1 MKDKNTPYYIGLDC
15 GTSSVGWA
23 VSDENY
29 NLLKGT
35 KRIKKDG
42 KLKTKKQTLWGFRLF
57 EEANTAAERR
67 GYRSSRRRLEREK
80 TRRKLLQMLFTDE
93 ISKVDPEFYQRLR
106 ESFYIEED
114 KRLSNNSKNTLFND
128 VNYKDKDFHK
138 KYPTIW
144 HLRQAIMDSVN
155 DTDKHFDIREYF
167 LAIQHILKHRGHFL
181 RSDNLSDNDA
191 GFAIIFDN
199 FRNEA
204 EKYSY
209 VIIDDDKLIEE
220 KLNKKESR
228 RDKKKE
234 LADILYIEDGE
245 LEVDMIKGQKELA
258 ALIAGCAADLKKI
271 FFIDDGEKYS
281 YSFTK
286 GVFEEKIPEIED
298 AIGVDNMDLIY
309 AAHEI
314 YNYVLLKS
322 ILGDFSR
329 ISDSMVANYKL
340 HHDDLEK
347 LKKVFHPHK
356 EVYARIFKNELGDGS
371 SYADYIYSN
380 KIVSHEDFNKVIN
393 KALTE
398 IRPKTAPELLP
409 LVDELLERS
418 DTSENS
424 TSPLLLPKQKGFS
437 KGTIPQQL
445 HHNELKAIVEKL
457 QKDFPSFAMES
468 SNEPSEYNTKA
479 KKILSIHEFRIPYY
493 CGPLVT
499 KDRSEFSWAE
509 TEIKQK
515 VYPWNFNDVVDI
527 DVRAD
532 KFIRRMTNEC
542 TYIRGEDVLPKSSML
557 YQRYMVLNELNNLKV
572 NNRRIDNELKKKIFE
587 RVYHGGEL
595 SGSITLKKLSG
606 WLKNNSL
613 IATSDELSGTNEVK
627 ILPKYSTYRDFI
639 RILGEDFEHK
649 YSVEKLEEVIEAI
662 TILGEEKKM
671 LKRKIQKILNCD
683 EKIAGELSKLSYKD
697 WGKLS
702 AKFLN
707 GITIENRTVLDW
719 LYETNKNLMELRGQ
733 EVGFGKLADDYNEQN
748 RPVKVGVSYEDVAEL
763 YCSPAVKRGVWQT
776 LKIVKEV
783 SRNLG
788 HDPAK
793 IFIEVTRGEDK
804 KAKGKNTV
812 TRKDDLLKGLKRL
825 KSDDDI
831 TEILKELKSKAPEDL
846 QSKKLFLYYSQNG
859 KCAYSGDPISME
871 DINDTHLYDIDHI
884 YPRSLTKDDSITRN
898 LVLVK
903 AELNRE
909 KTNIYPIDAD
919 IRVKMQRTWTSW
931 LHAGLI
937 TKEKYERLVRSTS
950 LTSEELGQFIAR
962 QLVETSQVVKAVRN
976 LLLKAYPKTKVVL
989 VKAGQVSELRHV
1001 YGYDKKDKS
1010 GNVYQKGRQEFIKVR
1025 GLNDLHHA
1033 KDAYL
1038 NIVVGNVMNS
1048 TFSDNPAEW
1057 VKKREGKEYT
1067 IKPERIFREHEEYEV
1082 FDPKTETRKK
1092 TKWPYVASWDFER
1105 SLEIVSKTLSRND
1118 VVWTRMNYARSG
1130 MISKAT
1136 ILGKGSGE
1144 LQIKNSPRLS
1154 TEKYGGYTKVQ
1165 GMYFAL
1171 IEQNNR
1177 RGDTERRIISVP
1189 IIHGKNLDRYI
1200 RSKYPE
1206 ARIIIPIIKYQS
1218 LLKLNDFPMHISGKT
1233 NDKISFYP
1241 AVECYVDA
1249 KILPDLK
1256 AITSVAAKITKEKN
1270 YKLSDCDNEALK
1282 NNIAVYKHLTDKMD
1296 NLKNMPLVG
1305 PRVPDVKNSL
1315 DAFSALSPTEQCI
1328 AIDKLLKVLSCG
1340 ATTVDFSNLISSAS
1354 QFGKGVCSS
1363 NMSSYDSALLVNQST
1378 TGLREE
1384 VIDLKT
1390 CPAQKINYRKMNFAK
1405 AK

>member
-15 GTSSVGWA
+15 GTNSVGWA

-57 EEANTAAERR
+57 EKANTAAERR

-155 DTDKHFDIREYF
+155 DADRHFDIREYF

-380 KIVSHEDFNKVIN
+380 KIVSYEDFNKVIN

-437 KGTIPQQL
+437 KGTIPQHL

-532 KFIRRMTNEC
+532 KFIRRMTNKC
-542 TYIRGEDVLPKSSML
+542 TYIKGEDVLPKSSIL
-557 YQRYMVLNELNNLKV
+557 YQKYMVLNELNNLKV
-572 NNRRIDNELKKKIFE
+572 NNQRIDKELKKKIFE
-587 RVYHGGEL
+587 RAYRGGEL
-595 SGSITLKKLSG
+595 SGNITLKKLSG

-627 ILPKYSTYRDFI
+627 ILPKYSTY
-639 RILGEDFEHK
+639 
-649 YSVEKLEEVIEAI
+649 
-662 TILGEEKKM
+662 
-671 LKRKIQKILNCD
+671 
-683 EKIAGELSKLSYKD
+683 
-697 WGKLS
+697 
-702 AKFLN
+702 
-707 GITIENRTVLDW
+707 
-719 LYETNKNLMELRGQ
+719 
-733 EVGFGKLADDYNEQN
+733 
-748 RPVKVGVSYEDVAEL
+748 
-763 YCSPAVKRGVWQT
+763 
-776 LKIVKEV
+776 
-783 SRNLG
+783 
-788 HDPAK
+788 
-793 IFIEVTRGEDK
+793 
-804 KAKGKNTV
+804 
-812 TRKDDLLKGLKRL
+812 
-825 KSDDDI
+825 
-831 TEILKELKSKAPEDL
+831 
-846 QSKKLFLYYSQNG
+846 
-859 KCAYSGDPISME
+859 
-871 DINDTHLYDIDHI
+871 
-884 YPRSLTKDDSITRN
+884 
-898 LVLVK
+898 
-903 AELNRE
+903 
-909 KTNIYPIDAD
+909 
-919 IRVKMQRTWTSW
+919 
-931 LHAGLI
+931 
-937 TKEKYERLVRSTS
+937 
-950 LTSEELGQFIAR
+950 
-962 QLVETSQVVKAVRN
+962 
-976 LLLKAYPKTKVVL
+976 
-989 VKAGQVSELRHV
+989 
-1001 YGYDKKDKS
+1001 
-1010 GNVYQKGRQEFIKVR
+1010 
-1025 GLNDLHHA
+1025 
-1033 KDAYL
+1033 
-1038 NIVVGNVMNS
+1038 
-1048 TFSDNPAEW
+1048 
-1057 VKKREGKEYT
+1057 
-1067 IKPERIFREHEEYEV
+1067 
-1082 FDPKTETRKK
+1082 
-1092 TKWPYVASWDFER
+1092 
-1105 SLEIVSKTLSRND
+1105 
-1118 VVWTRMNYARSG
+1118 
-1130 MISKAT
+1130 
-1136 ILGKGSGE
+1136 
-1144 LQIKNSPRLS
+1144 
-1154 TEKYGGYTKVQ
+1154 
-1165 GMYFAL
+1165 
-1171 IEQNNR
+1171 
-1177 RGDTERRIISVP
+1177 
-1189 IIHGKNLDRYI
+1189 
-1200 RSKYPE
+1200 
-1206 ARIIIPIIKYQS
+1206 
-1218 LLKLNDFPMHISGKT
+1218 
-1233 NDKISFYP
+1233 
-1241 AVECYVDA
+1241 
-1249 KILPDLK
+1249 
-1256 AITSVAAKITKEKN
+1256 
-1270 YKLSDCDNEALK
+1270 
-1282 NNIAVYKHLTDKMD
+1282 
-1296 NLKNMPLVG
+1296 
-1305 PRVPDVKNSL
+1305 
-1315 DAFSALSPTEQCI
+1315 
-1328 AIDKLLKVLSCG
+1328 
-1340 ATTVDFSNLISSAS
+1340 
-1354 QFGKGVCSS
+1354 
-1363 NMSSYDSALLVNQST
+1363 
-1378 TGLREE
+1378 
-1384 VIDLKT
+1384 
-1390 CPAQKINYRKMNFAK
+1390 
-1405 AK
+1405 